1 LLFILKFQDDNGV
14 KKVVSSLEIENL
26 IQKRNLKE
34 LEQIDDPE
42 ALDELIE
49 ALHNDYY
56 LVRAAAATAL
66 GNMGHGK
73 SIEPLSEAL
82 KNEKYTQPALKIIE
96 ALEKTGDSRVI
107 PCLKDAQK
115 RSDPNIQMA
124 ASHALDNLEKQ
135 ELILEEEGL
144 VGLEEL
150 ESSKGLEEEI
160 PEDLNLES
168 EIESENPVSRINFP
182 CGHENSPDA
191 DFCVV
196 CGKNPSLI
204 ECENC
209 GKENSKEA
217 RFCTNCAEPMEKIHQ
232 IKCANC
238 GFLNPDN
245 ARFCTN
251 CAYPLVNGLKINC
264 PECGTE
270 NVAEARYCQ
279 QCAFNLKPGGKISP
293 VSSSGQGRVKES
305 TYASNFQSN
314 NPEIEQGLSAGEA
327 ILIILFSPI
336 AGLIGFLVWND
347 NKPKK
352 AKESCIIGIIMLVI
366 VLFILF

>member
-1 LLFILKFQDDNGV
+1 M
-14 KKVVSSLEIENL
+14 KKVVSSLKIENL
-26 IQKRNLKE
+26 IQKRDLKQ

-42 ALDELIE
+42 ALDALIE
-49 ALHNDYY
+49 ALQHDYY

-66 GNMGHGK
+66 GNMGHEK
-73 SIEPLSEAL
+73 SVEPLSQAL
-82 KNEKYTQPALKIIE
+82 NKEKYTKPALKMIQ
-96 ALEKTGDSRVI
+96 ALEKTGDPCSI
-107 PCLKDAQK
+107 PSLNDAQNW
-115 RSDPNIQMA
+115 SEPSIQTA
-124 ASHALDNLEKQ
+124 ASRALENLRKQ
-135 ELILEEEGL
+135 EIIEEEPERSKEIKNEEVNGSEVLEEFEI
-144 VGLEEL
+144 V
-150 ESSKGLEEEI
+150 KGLEEEI
-160 PEDLNLES
+160 PKDVNLES
-168 EIESENPVSRINFP
+168 EIDPEIPVSRRTFP

-196 CGKNPSLI
+196 CGKNSSLI

-209 GKENSKEA
+209 GKENNKEA
-217 RFCTNCAEPMEKIHQ
+217 RYCTNCARPMEKIHQ
-232 IKCANC
+232 IKCENC

-251 CAYPLVNGLKINC
+251 CAHPLVKGLKINC

-293 VSSSGQGRVKES
+293 VSSSGQGRVKKS

-314 NPEIEQGLSAGEA
+314 HPEIEPGLSAGEA

-366 VLFILF
+366 VLFILI

>member
-1 LLFILKFQDDNGV
+1 M
-14 KKVVSSLEIENL
+14 VSSLEIENL
-26 IQKRNLKE
+26 IQKRDLKQ

-42 ALDELIE
+42 ALDALIE
-49 ALHNDYY
+49 ALKHDYY

-66 GNMGHGK
+66 GNMDHEK
-73 SIEPLSEAL
+73 SVEPLSEAL
-82 KNEKYTQPALKIIE
+82 NKEKYTQPALKIIE
-96 ALEKTGDSRVI
+96 ALEKIGDSRAI
-107 PCLKDAQK
+107 PGLNDAQK
-115 RSDPNIQMA
+115 WSDPHIQMA
-124 ASHALDNLEKQ
+124 ASQALENLRKQ
-135 ELILEEEGL
+135 EIILEEEP
-144 VGLEEL
+144 
-150 ESSKGLEEEI
+150 ESSKEIENEAVNGPAVLEEVETVKVLEEEI
-160 PEDLNLES
+160 PENVNLES
-168 EIESENPVSRINFP
+168 EIEPENPASQITFP

-209 GKENSKEA
+209 GKENNKEA
-217 RFCTNCAEPMEKIHQ
+217 RFCTNCAQPLEKIHQ
-232 IKCANC
+232 IKCENC

-251 CAYPLVNGLKINC
+251 CAHPLVKGLKINC

-293 VSSSGQGRVKES
+293 VSSSGQGRVNQS
-305 TYASNFQSN
+305 IPASNFQSN
-314 NPEIEQGLSAGEA
+314 HPEIEPGLSAGEA

-366 VLFILF
+366 VLFILI

>member
-1 LLFILKFQDDNGV
+1 M
-14 KKVVSSLEIENL
+14 KKVVSFLEIENL

-34 LEQIDDPE
+34 LEEIDDPE
-42 ALDELIE
+42 ALDALIE
-49 ALHNDYY
+49 ALKHDYY

-66 GNMGHGK
+66 GNLGHEK
-73 SIEPLSEAL
+73 SVEPLSQAL
-82 KNEKYTQPALKIIE
+82 NKEKYTKPALEMIQ
-96 ALEKTGDSRVI
+96 ALEKTGDPRSI
-107 PCLKDAQK
+107 PSLNDAQNW
-115 RSDPNIQMA
+115 SEPSIQTA
-124 ASHALDNLEKQ
+124 ASKALDNLRKQ
-135 ELILEEEGL
+135 EIILEEESSKEIENAEVNGPE
-144 VGLEEL
+144 VLEES
-150 ESSKGLEEEI
+150 ETVKGLEEEI
-160 PEDLNLES
+160 PEDANLES
-168 EIESENPVSRINFP
+168 EIDPEIPASRITFP
-182 CGHENSPDA
+182 CGHENSADA

-209 GKENSKEA
+209 GKENNKEA
-217 RFCTNCAEPMEKIHQ
+217 RFCTSCAEPMEKIPQ

-251 CAYPLVNGLKINC
+251 CAQPLIKGLKINC

-293 VSSSGQGRVKES
+293 VSSPGQGRVKQNTS
-305 TYASNFQSN
+305 TSNFQSN
-314 NPEIEQGLSAGEA
+314 NPEIEPGLSAGEA